1 MSTHTEVSAGEPAV
15 PVERPPGLLVRL
27 GRWGRAHPRWSLA
40 GVAVL
45 VLAFTAAADWPHR
58 ATAEQLRGDLQ
69 DYVTQVRADVLSCAV
84 EVEETLSA
92 YNQIMA
98 GVSNDRKTAVGIAD
112 RAALDCTPAGNDKI
126 LDLAAT
132 QPPRSLAKYHLDL
145 GAAQLYG
152 WASTDA
158 VDAMQGVHAL
168 LFTPGDPARLASVNR
183 TLADMQQRAAAA
195 QAIFDRAAA
204 GVGAPAES
212 ISLDAVRPG
221 VLVG

>member
-1 MSTHTEVSAGEPAV
+1 MPTPVDLDAPAEPGPVSNRVGAWA
-15 PVERPPGLLVRL
+15 RR
-27 GRWGRAHPRWSLA
+27 HPRWTVAAVVTVALA
-40 GVAVL
+40 V
-45 VLAFTAAADWPHR
+45 TAATDWPHR
-58 ATAEQLRGDLQ
+58 ATRGQLQGDLG
-69 DYVTQVRADVLSCAV
+69 DYVTQVRADVLSCAL

-98 GVSNDRKTAVGIAD
+98 GVSTNRDTALGIAD

-132 QPPRSLAKYHLDL
+132 EPPRSLATYRLDL

-152 WASTDA
+152 WATTDA
-158 VDAMQGVHAL
+158 VAAMQDIHAL
-168 LFTPGDPARLASVNR
+168 LVTPGDPARLADIKVR
-183 TLADMQQRAAAA
+183 LADMQQRAAAA

-204 GVGAPAES
+204 GTGAPAQS
-212 ISLDAVRPG
+212 LSLDAVRPG

>member
-1 MSTHTEVSAGEPAV
+1 VSTQVAAGEPAV
-15 PVERPPGLLVRL
+15 PVEQPPGRLVRA
-27 GRWGRAHPRWSLA
+27 GHWGRAHPRWSAA
-40 GVAVL
+40 GVALL
-45 VLAFTAAADWPHR
+45 VVAFAAAADWPHR
-58 ATAEQLRGDLQ
+58 ATAGQLRGDLQ
-69 DYVTQVRADVLSCAV
+69 DYVTQARADVLSCGV

-98 GVSNDRKTAVGIAD
+98 GVSADRKTAVGIAD

-132 QPPRSLAKYHLDL
+132 QPPRSLATYRLEL

-158 VDAMQGVHAL
+158 VDAMQDVHAL
-168 LFTPGDPARLASVNR
+168 LVSPGDPARLASVNQ

-212 ISLDAVRPG
+212 LSLDPVRPG